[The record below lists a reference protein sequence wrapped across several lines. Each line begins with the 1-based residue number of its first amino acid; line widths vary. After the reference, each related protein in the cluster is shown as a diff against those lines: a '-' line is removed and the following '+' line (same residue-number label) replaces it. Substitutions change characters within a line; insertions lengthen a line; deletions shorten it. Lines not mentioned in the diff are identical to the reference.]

1 VSKLK
6 FGAKKT
12 AAQASELQNKLEVI
26 ACGIADEMITGN
38 TMLKGQLS
46 IQDKCNVLK
55 TLSGYLAVSNKV
67 EPPEELGGA
76 FNGYRKSVETNRG
89 ERAGDTAG
97 TDGRGTG
104 ASADNVVEFR
114 GAGTDAEDHDG
125 DAGDASEED

>member
-1 VSKLK
+1 MSKLK

-26 ACGIADEMITGN
+26 ACGIADEMITGK
-38 TMLKGQLS
+38 TVLRGELS

-104 ASADNVVEFR
+104 ASADNVVPLR
-114 GAGTDAEDHDG
+114 HADDAD
-125 DAGDASEED
+125 DAGGDDGAETED